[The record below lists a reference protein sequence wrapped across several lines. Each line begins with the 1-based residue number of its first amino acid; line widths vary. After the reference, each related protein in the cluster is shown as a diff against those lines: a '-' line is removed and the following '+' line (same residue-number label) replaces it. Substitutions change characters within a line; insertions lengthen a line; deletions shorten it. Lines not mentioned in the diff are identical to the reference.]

1 MRESITQ
8 FIEGKLFVNVNKE
21 KALVSNTRGVKYLGY
36 SFYVHKGKCQ
46 LTIHPKSKEKKK
58 SRLKEVT
65 SRSNG

>member
-21 KALVSNTRGVKYLGY
+21 KALVSNTRGVKYIDY

-46 LTIHPKSKEKKK
+46 LTIHPKVQGKE
-58 SRLKEVT
+58 EVT
-65 SRSNG
+65 TKRGDK